1 MLKRAAALVLL
12 AGSLHAQDDPGT
24 AAVDARRDRIDFVR
38 DIQPILRDHCYSCHG
53 PEKKRGALRL
63 DSREWV
69 MRGGV
74 SGKILTPGQAKASPL
89 YLLLVDPDADA
100 RMPQKADPL
109 PRVLTDRVRSW
120 IDQGAPW
127 PDAVAGEA
135 TVERHWAYVKP
146 VEPRL
151 PAVKNAAWS
160 RHPIDVALA
169 AEHEARGLRPR
180 PEAPREVLLRR
191 AFLDLVG

>member
-38 DIQPILRDHCYSCHG
+38 EIQPILRDHCYSCHG
-53 PEKKRGALRL
+53 PEKKRGAL
-63 DSREWV
+63 
-69 MRGGV
+69 

-127 PDAVAGEA
+127 PDAVA
-135 TVERHWAYVKP
+135 
-146 VEPRL
+146 
-151 PAVKNAAWS
+151 
-160 RHPIDVALA
+160 
-169 AEHEARGLRPR
+169 
-180 PEAPREVLLRR
+180 
-191 AFLDLVG
+191 